1 MGGVTIVVCAAYAIF
16 TLVAYL
22 SGHGVPT
29 GYVTLVFLIVLLSS
43 INLTF
48 SGILGVYLARIYDE
62 VRRRPTY
69 VVGKRSEDAEA
80 APEESRED
88 LEHLRPL

>member
-1 MGGVTIVVCAAYAIF
+1 MREFDVVVIGAGPAGEV
-16 TLVAYL
+16 VAGRLGENGL
-22 SGHGVPT
+22 SVA
-29 GYVTLVFLIVLLSS
+29 IVLLSS

-69 VVGKRSEDAEA
+69 VIGQSESD
-80 APEESRED
+80 PGSTIVTSEESRED
-88 LEHLRPL
+88 LEHVPPL